1 MTSTIQESKRA
12 TDTISVKA
20 KVLRELLEGVSLCAH
35 KSSDLP
41 SINAV
46 TIEGVEG
53 KIIARATDRYRLIK
67 GEVEGEGDISPS
79 LIFLADIKRIITLIK
94 EEKGDREVELHRLGD
109 YFNISYNSN
118 NLTILLCSGTFPPSD
133 HLFPDISNPSPI
145 GEVMLNPALL
155 ADYGKIAGK
164 KEGVKLIFS
173 GAGKPITIQLPENKN
188 IKWSALLMPMRGSVK

>member
-1 MTSTIQESKRA
+1 MSSTIQESKKA
-12 TDTISVKA
+12 TDTISLKA

-46 TIEGVEG
+46 TIEAGEG

-67 GEVEGEGDISPS
+67 GEVEGEGEISPS

-94 EEKGDREVELHRLGD
+94 EEKWEQEVQLSRVGDLLSVT
-109 YFNISYNSN
+109 YNSN
-118 NLTILLCSGTFPPSD
+118 TLTILLCSGTFPPSD

-188 IKWSALLMPMRGSVK
+188 IKWSALIMPMRVSVK

>member
-1 MTSTIQESKRA
+1 MSSTIQESKKA

-46 TIEGVEG
+46 TIEAGEG

-67 GEVEGEGDISPS
+67 GEVEGEGEISPS
-79 LIFLADIKRIITLIK
+79 LIFLADVKRVITLIK
-94 EEKGDREVELHRLGD
+94 EEKWEREVQLSRLGD
-109 YFNISYNSN
+109 MLNVTYDSN
-118 NLTILLCSGTFPPSD
+118 TLTILLCSGTFPPSD
-133 HLFPDISNPSPI
+133 HLFPDISNPLPI

-164 KEGVKLIFS
+164 KEGIKLIFS

-188 IKWSALLMPMRGSVK
+188 IKWSALIMPMRGSVK

>member
-1 MTSTIQESKRA
+1 MSSTIQESKKA

-20 KVLRELLEGVSLCAH
+20 TVLRELLEGVSLCAH

-46 TIEGVEG
+46 TIEAGEG

-79 LIFLADIKRIITLIK
+79 LIFLADIKRVITLIK
-94 EEKGDREVELHRLGD
+94 EEKGEREVQLSRVGD
-109 YFNISYNSN
+109 LLSVTYDSN

-133 HLFPDISNPSPI
+133 HLFPDTSNPLPI

-164 KEGVKLIFS
+164 KEGIKLIFS
-173 GAGKPITIQLPENKN
+173 GIGKPITVQLPENKN
-188 IKWSALLMPMRGSVK
+188 IKWSALIMPMRISS

>member
-1 MTSTIQESKRA
+1 MTSAIQESKKA

-20 KVLRELLEGVSLCAH
+20 TVLRELLEGVSLCAH

-46 TIEGVEG
+46 TIEAGEG

-67 GEVEGEGDISPS
+67 GEVEGEGEISPS
-79 LIFLADIKRIITLIK
+79 LIFLADIKRVITLIK
-94 EEKGDREVELHRLGD
+94 DEKGEREVELHRLGD
-109 YFNISYNSN
+109 YLNISYNSN

-133 HLFPDISNPSPI
+133 HLFPDISTPSPI

-164 KEGVKLIFS
+164 KEGIKLIFS

-188 IKWSALLMPMRGSVK
+188 IKWSALIMPMRISS

>member
-1 MTSTIQESKRA
+1 MTSTIQESKKA

-20 KVLRELLEGVSLCAH
+20 KVLRELLEGASLCAH

-46 TIEGVEG
+46 TIEAGEG
-53 KIIARATDRYRLIK
+53 KVIARATDRYRLIK

-79 LIFLADIKRIITLIK
+79 LIFLADVKRVITLIK
-94 EEKGDREVELHRLGD
+94 EEKWEREVQLSRVGD
-109 YFNISYNSN
+109 LLSVTYNSN
-118 NLTILLCSGTFPPSD
+118 TLTILLCSGTFPPSD

-164 KEGVKLIFS
+164 KEGVKLIFAGS
-173 GAGKPITIQLPENKN
+173 GKPITIQLPENKN
-188 IKWSALLMPMRGSVK
+188 IKWSALIMPMRISS

>member
-1 MTSTIQESKRA
+1 MTSAIQESKKA

-20 KVLRELLEGVSLCAH
+20 TVLRELLEGVSLH
-35 KSSDLP
+35 SSKDSSLP
-41 SINAV
+41 TLNAV
-46 TIEGVEG
+46 SIEAGEG

-133 HLFPDISNPSPI
+133 HLFPDISTPSPI

-164 KEGVKLIFS
+164 KEGVKLIFA

-188 IKWSALLMPMRGSVK
+188 IKWSALLMPMRISS

>member
-1 MTSTIQESKRA
+1 MSSTIQESKKA
-12 TDTISVKA
+12 TDTISLKA

-46 TIEGVEG
+46 TIEAGEG

-67 GEVEGEGDISPS
+67 GEVEGEGEISPS

-94 EEKGDREVELHRLGD
+94 EEKWEQEVQLSRVGDLLSVT
-109 YFNISYNSN
+109 YNSN
-118 NLTILLCSGTFPPSD
+118 TLTILLCSGTFPPSD

-188 IKWSALLMPMRGSVK
+188 IKWSALLMPMRISS

>member
-1 MTSTIQESKRA
+1 MNSTIQESKKA

-20 KVLRELLEGVSLCAH
+20 TVLRELLEGVSLCAH

-46 TIEGVEG
+46 TIEAGEG

-67 GEVEGEGDISPS
+67 GEVEGEGDLSSS
-79 LIFLADIKRIITLIK
+79 LIPLADIKRVITLIK
-94 EEKGDREVELHRLGD
+94 EEKWEREVQLSRVGD
-109 YFNISYNSN
+109 LLSVTYNSN
-118 NLTILLCSGTFPPSD
+118 TLTILLCSGTFPPSD
-133 HLFPDISNPSPI
+133 HLFPDISTPSPI

-164 KEGVKLIFS
+164 KEGVKLIFA

-188 IKWSALLMPMRGSVK
+188 IKWSALLMPMRISS

>member
-1 MTSTIQESKRA
+1 MNSTIQESKKA

-67 GEVEGEGDISPS
+67 GEVEGEGEISPS

-94 EEKGDREVELHRLGD
+94 EEKWEQEVQLSRVGDLLSVTYD
-109 YFNISYNSN
+109 SN
-118 NLTILLCSGTFPPSD
+118 TLTILLCSGTFPPSD
-133 HLFPDISNPSPI
+133 HLFPDTSNPSPI

-155 ADYGKIAGK
+155 ADFGKIAGK
-164 KEGVKLIFS
+164 KEGIRLIFS

-188 IKWSALLMPMRGSVK
+188 IKWSALIMPMRISS